1 MSSVTIPFEALSKM
15 SASTKA
21 EISAYVDNELKVATT
36 EIVGDLLDLVP
47 SGEAV
52 PDKLPSF
59 TKIRLPNGNF
69 VGYHKGMKHEPLSE
83 VEESKAQVFK
93 IIPIAEGPHEG
104 HVEFEA
110 VGGHHPGKVL
120 DNRTRKNISLG
131 FYERGGENNP
141 AQRWMVKEGKITSAV
156 EGNLCITIKEAGR
169 GRFTYSEQGSLF
181 TFVATDPPAIA
192 PVP

>member
-1 MSSVTIPFEALSKM
+1 MSSEIPNLEYAK
-15 SASTKA
+15 ASQKVDQILA
-21 EISAYVDNELKVATT
+21 EIAEINQKLSQKLAELTKIRSQQMQRQNSTL
-36 EIVGDLLDLVP
+36 I
-47 SGEAV
+47 
-52 PDKLPSF
+52 
-59 TKIRLPNGNF
+59 KIRLPNGNF
-69 VGYHKGMKHEPLSE
+69 MGYSRGIKDASLVD
-83 VEESKAQVFK
+83 VEESKAQIFK
-93 IIPIAEGPHEG
+93 TVLISEGPHEG

-110 VGGHHPGKVL
+110 VGGHQDGKVL

-181 TFVATDPPAIA
+181 TFVATDPPDIA